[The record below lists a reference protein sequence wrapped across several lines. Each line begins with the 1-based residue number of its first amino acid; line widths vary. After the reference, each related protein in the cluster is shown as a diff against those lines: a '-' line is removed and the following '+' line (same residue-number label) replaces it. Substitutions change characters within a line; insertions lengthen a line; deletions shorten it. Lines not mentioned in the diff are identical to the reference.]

1 MNILFYIEPWI
12 EKARPEWKDVW
23 IEAVMLPLYQA
34 VQAFSEQRCCF
45 LLGDA
50 QRVMAERYLRRQGT
64 QTGIITQPEL
74 RAIFP
79 DYLTASLAWQ
89 RDAAPPAA
97 RQAMQ
102 QLLIDKLQGFVPDI
116 VISFMMPVPFLRA
129 MFPQA
134 LVLHQEV
141 GGFSRAPYPPTW
153 HLDPCGMFADSYVS
167 RFAQQIAAA
176 PLTAE
181 QQEFL
186 AGFRQTFCDELLQ
199 AKNPFTRQE
208 LIGDKPLKHLLL
220 LPLQISDYIAFEGCC
235 GYRSQWDMLT
245 QVLDNVRP
253 DIGVVVTEHSD
264 WGRMLTP
271 AANAYLRRTYPNY
284 IYTERFEDVEYPSQ
298 YLLAHVDAVA
308 TVSSSVGI
316 QGLLW
321 RKPVCALG
329 NSHINAMAD
338 IADIAQLG
346 SYLEGGSYRDKD
358 NLLHF
363 LLTRYYFMGGGYL
376 WNSRWLEA
384 WLRHW
389 LEAYRGRGV
398 DAGFFPPADT
408 DAALLDAYRAAA
420 YPHLPCISRDRVQRQ
435 TAEQQ
440 LQQTLA
446 ALAQE
451 RAANQSL
458 QLELA
463 VARTELQALHDSS
476 SWRVTAPL
484 RKIKDRLK

>member
-23 IEAVMLPLYQA
+23 IEAVLLPLYQA
-34 VQAFSEQRCCF
+34 VQAFAEQHCFF

-50 QRVMAERYLRRQGT
+50 QRVMAERYLQRPGT

-79 DYLTASLAWQ
+79 DYLSASLAWQ
-89 RDAAPPAA
+89 RGAAPPAA
-97 RQAMQ
+97 MAAMRN
-102 QLLIDKLQGFVPDI
+102 LLAGKLQGFVPDI
-116 VISFMMPVPFLRA
+116 IISFMMPVPFLRA
-129 MFPQA
+129 VFPQA
-134 LVLHQEV
+134 LILHQEV
-141 GGFSRAPYPPTW
+141 GGFSRAPYPAAW
-153 HLDPCGMFADSYVS
+153 HLDPCGMFADSFVS
-167 RFAQQIAAA
+167 RFAPQLAAP

-186 AGFRQTFCDELLQ
+186 TGFRQTFCDELLL
-199 AKNPFTRQE
+199 AKNPYTRHM
-208 LIGDKPLKHLLL
+208 LIGNKPLKHLLL

-245 QVLDNVRP
+245 HVLDNVRP

-271 AANAYLRRTYPNY
+271 AANTYLRRTYPNY
-284 IYTERFEDVEYPSQ
+284 IYAERFEDVEYPSQ
-298 YLLAHVDAVA
+298 YLLPHVDAVA

-338 IADIAQLG
+338 VTDIRQLG
-346 SYLEGGSYRDKD
+346 GYLDSAAYANHD

-363 LLTRYYFMGGGYL
+363 LLTRYYFMGANYL
-376 WNSRWLEA
+376 WNPAWLEA
-384 WLRHW
+384 RLQQWLS
-389 LEAYRGRGV
+389 AYRERGV
-398 DAGFFPPADT
+398 DADFFPPADA
-408 DAALLDAYRAAA
+408 DAALLSAYRAAA
-420 YPHLPCISRDRVQRQ
+420 YPHIPCVSRALAQQ
-435 TAEQQ
+435 QAEQQ
-440 LQQTLA
+440 RLQQMQAAMAQQQATNQQLQNDLA
-446 ALAQE
+446 AAHAHL
-451 RAANQSL
+451 QSL
-458 QLELA
+458 E
-463 VARTELQALHDSS
+463 DST

-484 RKIKDRLK
+484 RKIKNRLK